1 MPIPAFSPR
10 RISFFHGRNIRGV
23 QVFYEYRA
31 QPESSPGDAWEDAMF
46 TNVLKSTFSKAVL
59 AAVVMGGALFFAG
72 APNAQAG
79 ERDRDRDRDRIV
91 RYDDYRVREDAHRG
105 FYTPRADY
113 GRYERR
119 EAFARGYYDRFG
131 CWHRY

>member
-1 MPIPAFSPR
+1 
-10 RISFFHGRNIRGV
+10 
-23 QVFYEYRA
+23 
-31 QPESSPGDAWEDAMF
+31 MF
-46 TNVLKSTFSKAVL
+46 TNVFKSMFSKAVL

-91 RYDDYRVREDAHRG
+91 RYDDYRVREDARRG

-113 GRYERR
+113 LRLERR

-131 CWHRY
+131 CWQRY